1 MAKNEEVTNLNDP
14 LMGEGDNR
22 VIRNESR
29 IVPVK
34 YADTSLFPAL
44 IVPTGE
50 LTELLAENLGG
61 AGLTPFALKRIYV
74 PSGGDTYW
82 RVPDL
87 TGKDAP
93 QALITGIILHNQY
106 FRGNWDTPYGQGEKG
121 PPSCTSYTLNGE
133 GIGTPGGDCVTCQ
146 FNQFGSADNGS
157 GKACSEKRFLFLL
170 SPGDFLPIVIQG
182 PATSLKSIFSYGMEL
197 TRKGLRMHQ
206 VVTSFTL
213 ESEKHGGYDT
223 SIIKLSAS
231 DRLSPEDAEGVA
243 KLRASMVPQFQ
254 KVARTAAEEGYL
266 NDE

>member
-1 MAKNEEVTNLNDP
+1 MAKNKETSL
-14 LMGEGDNR
+14 
-22 VIRNESR
+22 
-29 IVPVK
+29 VK

-44 IVPTGE
+44 TVPTEE

-87 TGKDAP
+87 SGKDVREET
-93 QALITGIILHNQY
+93 IVGIILHNQY
-106 FRGNWDTPYGQGEKG
+106 ARGYWDTPYGQGEKG
-121 PPSCTSYTLNGE
+121 PPSCTSYALNSE
-133 GIGTPGGDCVTCQ
+133 GIGTPGGECATCPY
-146 FNQFGSADNGS
+146 NQFGSKKDSG

-182 PATSLKSIFSYGMEL
+182 PATSLKSIFNYGMEL
-197 TRKGLRMHQ
+197 TRKGMRLHQ
-206 VVTSFTL
+206 VVTSFIL

-223 SIIKLSAS
+223 SVIKLSVS
-231 DRLSPEDAEGVA
+231 DRLSPEDAARVA
-243 KLRASMVPQFQ
+243 QLRESMVPQFQ
-254 KVARTAAEEGYL
+254 QVARTVAEEGYL